1 MTLHRFNRYA
11 GPTISEVACV
21 KRRKLILL
29 RAKSYLYL
37 VIATLCWG
45 GNAVAG
51 KLAVGHISP
60 MVLTFCRWS
69 FAMVIVLSMALPQL
83 RRDWPLVR
91 KNLPLLFAYGAV
103 GYTLFN
109 ALLYT
114 ALHYTSTINVAIAQA
129 GIPMLIFVLNFV
141 AFRTRVSAAQM
152 IGFSLTL
159 VGVVLTAAHGDLGAL
174 LDVGLNFGDALMLG
188 AVLAYAIY
196 AVTLRWKP
204 PIDWR
209 SLMAIPA
216 FAALA
221 TSIPLVLWEMNTGA
235 ALWPDGRGWMISL
248 YTGIFASLVAQILF
262 ILGVEGIGANRA
274 GLFINL
280 VPVFGTLLSI
290 AIIGEDL
297 QPYHIAALALTLG
310 GIALAEW
317 GRPKLGG

>member
-1 MTLHRFNRYA
+1 M
-11 GPTISEVACV
+11 
-21 KRRKLILL
+21 

-60 MVLTFCRWS
+60 MVLTFCRWT
-69 FAMVIVLSMALPQL
+69 FAMMIVLSIALPQL
-83 RRDWPLVR
+83 KRDWPVVR
-91 KNLPLLFAYGAV
+91 RNLPLLFAYGAV

-114 ALHYTSTINVAIAQA
+114 ALHYTTTINVAIAQA

-141 AFRTRVSAAQM
+141 AFSTRVSAAQM
-152 IGFSLTL
+152 FGFSLTL
-159 VGVVLTAAHGDLGAL
+159 VGVVLTAAHGDFGAL
-174 LDVGLNFGDALMLG
+174 LHVGLNFGDALMLG

-196 AVTLRWKP
+196 AVSLRWKP
-204 PIDWR
+204 AIDWK

-221 TSIPLVLWEMNTGA
+221 TSIPLVLWEMETGD
-235 ALWPDGRGWMISL
+235 ALWPDGQGWMISL
-248 YTGIFASLVAQILF
+248 YTGVLASLVAQILF

-297 QPYHIAALALTLG
+297 QLYHIAALMLTLG
-310 GIALAEW
+310 GIAIAEV
-317 GRPKLGG
+317 GRPKVAGEKVAG